1 MKRAVIALVVLA
13 AAGVGAWLLLSQRRP
28 EPGGYAGTVEARDAQ
43 VGSLVGG
50 RVARVL
56 VDEGASVRR
65 GDVLVVLES
74 DLLDRQI
81 EQERGNVSSQKA
93 NLEKVVRGPR
103 SEEIRRARAD
113 WENADRNRKRSEAL
127 LRSGLASPQ
136 QYDADA
142 ARATML
148 EETYRALARGN
159 RAEDVAQARAQLA
172 AEEGRLAFL
181 LRQKEELTVRSPA
194 DGFVQTIDL
203 RPGDLV
209 AANQGIVTILEPSEI
224 WVRVYVPEPRLGR
237 VRLGDRARVFVDTF
251 PDRAFPGRV
260 VEIRQQA
267 EYTPRNVQT
276 LDQRADQVFGVKV
289 AIDPTPELKPG
300 MAATVRI
307 AESGGEAAAR

>member
-13 AAGVGAWLLLSQRRP
+13 AAAVGAWLLLSRRRVE
-28 EPGGYAGTVEARDAQ
+28 EPGYAGTVEARDAR

-56 VDEGASVRR
+56 VDEGATVRR

-81 EQERGNVSSQKA
+81 EQERGNVASQKA

-113 WENADRNRKRSEAL
+113 WENAERNRKRSEAL

-136 QYDADA
+136 QYDADSA
-142 ARATML
+142 QATML
-148 EETYRALARGN
+148 EETYRELARGS
-159 RAEDVAQARAQLA
+159 RPEDVAQARAQLA

-181 LRQKEELTVRSPA
+181 LRQKEELTVRAPA

-224 WVRVYVPEPRLGR
+224 WVRVYVPEPKLGR
-237 VRLGDRARVFVDTF
+237 VHVGDHASIFVDTF
-251 PDRAFPGRV
+251 PGRAFAGRV

-289 AIDPTPELKPG
+289 EIDPTPELKPG

-307 AESGGEAAAR
+307 AGSGAALAR

>member
-1 MKRAVIALVVLA
+1 
-13 AAGVGAWLLLSQRRP
+13 
-28 EPGGYAGTVEARDAQ
+28 VEARDAQ

-65 GDVLVVLES
+65 GATLVVLES

-81 EQERGNVSSQKA
+81 EEEQGNVAAQKA
-93 NLEKVVRGPR
+93 NLEKMVHGSR
-103 SEEIRRARAD
+103 SEEILRAEVEWKTA
-113 WENADRNRKRSEAL
+113 ERNRQRTAAL
-127 LRSGLASPQ
+127 LKEGLASPQ
-136 QYDADA
+136 QSEADA
-142 ARATML
+142 AQAHML
-148 EETYRALARGN
+148 EQTYRELERGN
-159 RAEDVAQARAQLA
+159 RPEDVAQAQAQLA
-172 AEEGRLAFL
+172 AEQGKLAYL
-181 LRQKEELTVRSPA
+181 LRQREELTVRSPA
-194 DGFVQTIDL
+194 DGIVQTMDL

-224 WVRVYVPEPRLGR
+224 WVRVYVPEPGLGR
-237 VRLGDRARVFVDTF
+237 VHVGDATQVFVDTF
-251 PDRAFPGRV
+251 PGRAFPGRV

-289 AIDPTPELKPG
+289 EIDPSPDLKPG

-307 AESGGEAAAR
+307 GDAAPP